1 MEAEIESLIRNEE
14 MSSVL
19 VKDMQKQIDKYAHS
33 RSELEVLHSALM
45 HAQHSKEQ
53 PFTASHAD
61 L

>member
-1 MEAEIESLIRNEE
+1 

-19 VKDMQKQIDKYAHS
+19 VKDMQKQIDEYAHS
-33 RSELEVLHSALM
+33 RSELEVLHPAFM

-53 PFTASHAD
+53 PFNAFHAD